1 MRTNQWGYCNIA
13 LKHKSWS
20 GKKPEGRHRD
30 WVGIIFGSLQFTVD
44 PAPSSVRHIT
54 VAGVTTEQLV
64 YDIANFTGAQNNC
77 ATSCS
82 PETLGSSK
90 SLSLLSFAYN
100 MFWYVL
106 KTVLTFTSC
115 VEVHLCLLLLF
126 PCLLSSVFLLL
137 RLPHCVLA
145 SYLGHLAN
153 SLNTR
158 CSYPDCSTCT

>member
-1 MRTNQWGYCNIA
+1 MAKSQREDIVIELALSLVPCSLLLTQLPPLSVTSLWPVSPLSSWCMTLPTSQVLRTIVLPPVHQK
-13 LKHKSWS
+13 L
-20 GKKPEGRHRD
+20 
-30 WVGIIFGSLQFTVD
+30 LD
-44 PAPSSVRHIT
+44 PP
-54 VAGVTTEQLV
+54 
-64 YDIANFTGAQNNC
+64 
-77 ATSCS
+77 
-82 PETLGSSK
+82 K
-90 SLSLLSFAYN
+90 SLSLLSCVYN

-145 SYLGHLAN
+145 SYPGHLAN